1 MGLHNAEI
9 FNDYD
14 LEGAYS
20 TALAAVAKTDFD
32 AIRETTDLDEFRLD
46 QMGYALVRWKFPDGT
61 RFSFLFVSD
70 EKVQYIG
77 MD

>member
-20 TALAAVAKTDFD
+20 TALSAMAEPDFD
-32 AIRETTDLDEFRLD
+32 EIRETTDLDEFRLD
-46 QMGYALVRWKFPDGT
+46 HMGYAVVRWKFPDDT

>member
-1 MGLHNAEI
+1 VAEP
-9 FNDYD
+9 
-14 LEGAYS
+14 
-20 TALAAVAKTDFD
+20 DFD
-32 AIRETTDLDEFRLD
+32 AIRETTGLDEFRLD
-46 QMGYALVRWKFPDGT
+46 QMGFALVRWKFPDDT

>member
-1 MGLHNAEI
+1 
-9 FNDYD
+9 
-14 LEGAYS
+14 
-20 TALAAVAKTDFD
+20 VAKTDFD

-46 QMGYALVRWKFPDGT
+46 QMGYALVRWKFPDDT
-61 RFSFLFVSD
+61 RFPFLFVSD

>member
-1 MGLHNAEI
+1 MAEP
-9 FNDYD
+9 
-14 LEGAYS
+14 
-20 TALAAVAKTDFD
+20 DFD

-46 QMGYALVRWKFPDGT
+46 QMGCALVRWKFPDGT